1 MLQIVRGV
9 LTFNLSEHL
18 ATMKIRVDT
27 WKLASRQRYS
37 TLNWCGSCGH
47 TEVVASRCLTDFVST
62 TVPINARVSDQSKGQ
77 ADDPPGRKW
86 FQKRG

>member
-1 MLQIVRGV
+1 M
-9 LTFNLSEHL
+9 
-18 ATMKIRVDT
+18 DT

-47 TEVVASRCLTDFVST
+47 TEVVAGRCLTDFVST